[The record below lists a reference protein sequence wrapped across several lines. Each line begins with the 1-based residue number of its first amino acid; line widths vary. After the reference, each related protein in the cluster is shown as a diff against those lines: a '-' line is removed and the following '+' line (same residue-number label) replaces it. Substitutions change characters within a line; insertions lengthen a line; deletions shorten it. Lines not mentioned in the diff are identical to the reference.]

1 MIDKIYENDNLE
13 NQQIFHDIEQN
24 KKFSNYS
31 LELNQTFGDKSYDKF
46 YKSLMEHK
54 KARGL
59 NFISMFQ
66 KPKNLTGLK
75 TIEEPFNIEEFKTAL
90 KNMKK
95 KNDKLI
101 YRIKNPYKTRPKFKS
116 LTKNRNENETTE
128 ITQNNKNMNKTFQ
141 KQNKH
146 EQGNAYL
153 PVVPE
158 VGRYHPTYKVLD
170 KHTYQVAFSQQN
182 FYDFNK
188 EGNKHNSRNIF
199 NDHTKIDY
207 NYNDK
212 PLTLEIEKKIKKNKI
227 NKIKPISIET
237 INNMSKTFNKNANY
251 PNENEND
258 IRKSISNH
266 YNTSTSLANSINVQT
281 NNISNSIIQNSYS
294 PNKETA
300 KSNENNND
308 NNQMA
313 DSQIFIRTNGD
324 IHERCPKR
332 LNNLYFNNTNSSLSL
347 EESIFNTDN
356 YNLSNN
362 NPISDPRKNHC
373 LKFETYTKRKP
384 MIRKFNYVY
393 EDFMNTE
400 AYNSIYP
407 AQDKNIC
414 IEFSKL
420 STAKD
425 KQKCFFEYEANKNK
439 NPPLG
444 TYFPKFGHA
453 FKKIVDVYIDKKSPP
468 ITNKRRLKEIILR
481 YDVPTNYLLFDT
493 LNEKKTKK
501 KIN

>member
-1 MIDKIYENDNLE
+1 
-13 NQQIFHDIEQN
+13 
-24 KKFSNYS
+24 
-31 LELNQTFGDKSYDKF
+31 
-46 YKSLMEHK
+46 
-54 KARGL
+54 
-59 NFISMFQ
+59 
-66 KPKNLTGLK
+66 
-75 TIEEPFNIEEFKTAL
+75 
-90 KNMKK
+90 MKK

-116 LTKNRNENETTE
+116 LTKNRNENKTTE
-128 ITQNNKNMNKTFQ
+128 INQNNKNMNKTFQ

-146 EQGNAYL
+146 EQGNGYL

-207 NYNDK
+207 NYIDK

-251 PNENEND
+251 PNENENE

-266 YNTSTSLANSINVQT
+266 YNTSTSLANSINIQT

-300 KSNENNND
+300 KNNENNKD
-308 NNQMA
+308 NNQMG

-347 EESIFNTDN
+347 EESIFNTEN

-414 IEFSKL
+414 IEFGKL

-493 LNEKKTKK
+493 LNEKKTKRK
-501 KIN
+501 LIDGS

>member
-66 KPKNLTGLK
+66 KPKNSTGLK

-116 LTKNRNENETTE
+116 LTKNRNENDTSE
-128 ITQNNKNMNKTFQ
+128 INQSNKKMNKTFQ
-141 KQNKH
+141 KKFKNEK
-146 EQGNAYL
+146 ENVYL

-158 VGRYHPTYKVLD
+158 VGRYHPIYKVLD

-182 FYDFNK
+182 FYEFNK
-188 EGNKHNSRNIF
+188 EGNKRNSRSIF
-199 NDHTKIDY
+199 NDYAKIDY

-212 PLTLEIEKKIKKNKI
+212 PLTLDMEKKIKKNKI

-251 PNENEND
+251 QNEKENE

-266 YNTSTSLANSINVQT
+266 YNTSTSLGNSINIQAS
-281 NNISNSIIQNSYS
+281 NISNSIIQNTPS
-294 PNKETA
+294 KEIT

-308 NNQMA
+308 NNNNQMT

-324 IHERCPKR
+324 IHGRCPKR
-332 LNNLYFNNTNSSLSL
+332 LSNLYFNNTNSSLTLDESL
-347 EESIFNTDN
+347 FNTDSFN
-356 YNLSNN
+356 SSNN
-362 NPISDPRKNHC
+362 NPSSNPKNNHC

-384 MIRKFNYVY
+384 MIRKFNYIY

-400 AYNSIYP
+400 AYKSIFP
-407 AQDKNIC
+407 AQDNNIC
-414 IEFSKL
+414 LEFNKL

-425 KQKCFFEYEANKNK
+425 KQKCFFEVEANKNK

-444 TYFPKFGHA
+444 TYFPKYGHA
-453 FKKIVDVYIDKKSPP
+453 FKKTVDVYIDKKSPP
-468 ITNKRRLKEIILR
+468 VTNKRRLKEIILR

-493 LNEKKTKK
+493 LNEKKNKK
-501 KIN
+501 EN